1 VAYLKINGH
10 DYSQYV
16 NKLTVIKDHNY
27 TSRITSSGY
36 MKIKYIAAKR
46 TLEVGI
52 IPLDQEAMQALLKDI
67 NGFEV
72 SVEYRNP
79 ETGALETIPECI
91 IASNTVDYYTIRADK
106 TSYQAFNFKIQE
118 R

>member
-1 VAYLKINGH
+1 MTYLKINGH

-36 MKIKYIAAKR
+36 MKIKYVASKR

-52 IPLDQEAMQALLKDI
+52 IPLEQAAMKTLLADI

-72 SVEYRNP
+72 SVEYLNP
-79 ETGALETIPECI
+79 ETNALETISECI

-106 TSYQAFNFKIQE
+106 VSYQAFTFKIQE